1 VSPLDYLWVGL
12 AGSAGALARFVVDGQ
27 VSVYVSRRAAARS
40 GGGRSGGGRT
50 GGGSGGAGAGSDGGG
65 VSPSSLARAP
75 VGTMLIN
82 ITGSLL
88 LGFFVGLVTF
98 DGRSDL
104 WKTVAGTGF
113 CGGYTT
119 FSTAS
124 VETVRLVQDRAYR
137 LALLS
142 GGGTLVAGVAA
153 AAVGMALSQV

>member
-1 VSPLDYLWVGL
+1 VTPLDYLWVGL

-27 VSVYVSRRAAARS
+27 VSAFVRAFASRRSDERS
-40 GGGRSGGGRT
+40 VD
-50 GGGSGGAGAGSDGGG
+50 GAGGP
-65 VSPSSLARAP
+65 VLSSLARAP

-82 ITGSLL
+82 VTGSQL
-88 LGFFVGLVTF
+88 LGFFVGLATF

-124 VETVRLVQDRAYR
+124 VETVRLIQDRAYR

-142 GGGTLVAGVAA
+142 GGGTLIAGVAA